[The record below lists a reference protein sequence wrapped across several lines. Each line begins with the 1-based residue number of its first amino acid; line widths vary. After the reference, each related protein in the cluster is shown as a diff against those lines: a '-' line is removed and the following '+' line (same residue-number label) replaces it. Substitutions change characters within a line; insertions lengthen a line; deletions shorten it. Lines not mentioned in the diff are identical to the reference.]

1 MSWQKNILRV
11 DLSAGT
17 TSIEPLNMEW
27 AEQYLGSRG
36 LATRYLWEEMDPAA
50 DPLGPDNVLIFATG
64 PLTGTMASTSGRY
77 TVVTKGPLTGAIAAS
92 NSGGKFGAELK
103 YAGYDLLI
111 ITGRSP
117 APVYLDIRDDDVRV
131 LPADE
136 IWGKSV
142 WQADEWIHKRTQ
154 DPLTK
159 VAAIGVSGEQ
169 GVRYA
174 CVVNDLHRAAGR
186 SGVGAVMGSKNLKA
200 IAARGTVGVKE
211 DNAKAFMEVVR
222 TVNEEMNASSA
233 RRGLMRYGTH
243 AMLESMQEFGGLP
256 TENFRKISFDGASR
270 INHEAVT
277 VKNRNGHRNLVRNAA
292 CFGCTIGCG
301 RLARIDP
308 EHFSV
313 RDRPEYWGTSGGLE
327 YETTFAF
334 GPVVGVDDLDALT
347 FAGFMMNEHG
357 MDPISFGV
365 TLAAAMELY
374 EIGAITRDQ
383 TDGIDL
389 SFGSAEALVVMSEKT
404 GKHEG
409 FGRELGLGSRR
420 LCEKYGHP
428 ELAMVAKG
436 QEFAGYDGR
445 AMQGMGL
452 GYATSNRGA
461 CHLRHDTFDQ
471 DMADPGT
478 GGKAEAVRTSQDFVA
493 MVDSTG
499 LCLFTTGVWGYEHF
513 SRMISATCSGD
524 WDVERLRSTG
534 ERIWNLER
542 LFNNSAG
549 LTSADDTLPPRM
561 LNDPVP
567 GGFGNGNVVELG
579 VLIPEYY
586 ELRGWDSGGV
596 PTAGKLGEL
605 GIRFDRGESDSGTS
619 AEESRE
625 TADAP
630 ATAHEASAP
639 QEPPPPQGV
648 LQKIARALGFR

>member
-1 MSWQKNILRV
+1 MSWQKKILRV
-11 DLSAGT
+11 DLTAGKI
-17 TSIEPLNMEW
+17 SIEPLQMEW

-36 LATRYLWEEMDPAA
+36 LAARYLWEEMDPKA
-50 DPLGPDNVLIFATG
+50 DPMGPDNVLIFATG

-77 TVVTKGPLTGAIAAS
+77 TVVTKGPLTGTITAS

-103 YAGYDLLI
+103 YAGYDLLLV
-111 ITGRSP
+111 TGKSP
-117 APVYLDIRDDDVRV
+117 NPVYLDIRDQEVRL

-136 IWGKSV
+136 IWGQSV
-142 WQADEWIHKRTQ
+142 WQADEWIHRQTQ

-159 VAAIGVSGEQ
+159 VAAIGVAGEQ
-169 GVRYA
+169 GVKFA

-186 SGVGAVMGSKNLKA
+186 SGVGAVMGSKHLKA
-200 IAARGTVGVKE
+200 IAVRGTLGVVA
-211 DNAKAFMEVVR
+211 DQAKAFMDIVQEA
-222 TVNEEMNASSA
+222 NEAINHSSA

-243 AMLESMQEFGGLP
+243 AMLDSMQEFGGLP
-256 TENFRKISFDGASR
+256 TENFRKISFAGASR
-270 INHEAVT
+270 INHESVT
-277 VKNRNGHRNLVRNAA
+277 LKNRNGHQNLVRNAA

-308 EHFSV
+308 NHFSV
-313 RDRPEYWGTSGGLE
+313 KDRPEYWGTSGGLE
-327 YETTFAF
+327 YETAFAF

-374 EIGAITRDQ
+374 EIGAITQEQ
-383 TDGIDL
+383 TDGVDL
-389 SFGSAEALVVMSEKT
+389 SFGNAEALVVMSEKT

-409 FGRELGLGSRR
+409 FGRDLGLGSKR

-428 ELAMVAKG
+428 ELAMVSKG

-461 CHLRHDTFDQ
+461 CHLKHDTFEQ
-471 DMADPGT
+471 DMADPGSA
-478 GGKAEAVRTSQDFVA
+478 GKADAVRTSQDFVS

-513 SRMISATCSGD
+513 AKMIDADCPGH
-524 WDVERLRSTG
+524 WDEERLRITG

-542 LFNNSAG
+542 LFNNAAG
-549 LTSADDTLPPRM
+549 LTAKDDTLPPRM
-561 LNDPVP
+561 LKEPVS

-586 ELRGWDSGGV
+586 SLRGWDAGGA
-596 PTAGKLGEL
+596 PTQEKLGEL
-605 GIRFDRGESDSGTS
+605 GIRFDRHSPQAGPEVSESTASPSSS
-619 AEESRE
+619 AEL
-625 TADAP
+625 
-630 ATAHEASAP
+630 ATPVPSP
-639 QEPPPPQGV
+639 T
-648 LQKIARALGFR
+648 LWQKIVQSLGLR